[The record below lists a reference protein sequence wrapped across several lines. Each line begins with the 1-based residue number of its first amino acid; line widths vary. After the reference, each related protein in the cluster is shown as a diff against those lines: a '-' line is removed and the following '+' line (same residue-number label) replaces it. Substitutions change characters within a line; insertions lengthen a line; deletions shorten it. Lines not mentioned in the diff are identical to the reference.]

1 MSDQELEALLRDLES
16 DRAER
21 KRSAADRDNLKKT
34 ICALANDLPAHGCPG
49 VLFIGVEDDG
59 ACANLPIDDQLLRLL
74 AGFRQEGQIVPLP
87 SMRVQKRSLL
97 GCEVAVVEVEPS
109 STPPVRFR
117 GNVWVRMG
125 PTTVLAGADDE
136 RRLSERR
143 RSSDLPFD
151 LRGVRGADLESL
163 DLEWCRSTYLPT
175 AVSAEILA
183 ENHRSIAEQ
192 LVSLRF
198 ASSVAEPVPTVLG
211 MLIAGKDPRAWI
223 PGAYVQFA
231 RFDGPGL
238 TSPIVD
244 QAEISGTMTEIVR
257 RLEEKLNA
265 HIRVTSDVVGR
276 SVEARRPDF
285 PLDALRQLV
294 RNALIHRNYE
304 GTNSPVRVSWFEDR
318 IEIWSPGG
326 PFGSVNRANFGQ
338 AGVTDYRNP
347 GLAEAMKNLGFVQ
360 RFGMGIE
367 MAREAMARN
376 GNPAPE
382 FAVEQNAVMVTLRRH
397 E

>member
-1 MSDQELEALLRDLES
+1 
-16 DRAER
+16 
-21 KRSAADRDNLKKT
+21 
-34 ICALANDLPAHGCPG
+34 
-49 VLFIGVEDDG
+49 
-59 ACANLPIDDQLLRLL
+59 
-74 AGFRQEGQIVPLP
+74 
-87 SMRVQKRSLL
+87 
-97 GCEVAVVEVEPS
+97 
-109 STPPVRFR
+109 
-117 GNVWVRMG
+117 MG
-125 PTTVLAGADDE
+125 PTTVLASSDDE

-143 RSSDLPFD
+143 RSSDQPFD
-151 LRGVRGADLESL
+151 LRGVRGADLEEL
-163 DLEWCRSTYLPT
+163 DLEWCRTTYLPN
-175 AVSAEILA
+175 AVSAEVLA
-183 ENHRSIAEQ
+183 ENHRSIGEQ

-198 ASSVAEPVPTVLG
+198 AASAVEPVPTALG
-211 MLIAGKDPRAWI
+211 LLMAGKDPRTWI

-231 RFDGPGL
+231 RFDGGGL

-244 QAEISGTMTEIVR
+244 QAEIGGTMPEIVW

-265 HIRVTSDVVGR
+265 HIRVTSEVAGR
-276 SVEARRPDF
+276 PVETRRPDY

-326 PFGSVNRANFGQ
+326 PFGVVSRANFGQ

-360 RFGMGIE
+360 RFGIGIE
-367 MAREAMARN
+367 TAREAMARN

-382 FAVEQNAVMVTLRRH
+382 FAVEQNAVMVTLRGP